1 MNKRNKLKRKKES
14 RESLVLVMISY
25 YKRFGSLPSEKN
37 FILKRKLKLKIKK
50 KIKKAATIPDFF
62 RVDFAAVLSIL

>member
-50 KIKKAATIPDFF
+50 KMKKAATHNT
-62 RVDFAAVLSIL
+62 RLLSC

>member
-1 MNKRNKLKRKKES
+1 MNKINKLKRKKES

-37 FILKRKLKLKIKK
+37 FILKRKLKKK
-50 KIKKAATIPDFF
+50 MKKAATIPDFF

>member
-1 MNKRNKLKRKKES
+1 MNKRKKES

-50 KIKKAATIPDFF
+50 KMKKAATIPDFF
-62 RVDFAAVLSIL
+62 GVDFAAVLSIL

>member
-14 RESLVLVMISY
+14 RESLVLMMISY

-37 FILKRKLKLKIKK
+37 FILKRKLKKK
-50 KIKKAATIPDFF
+50 MKKAATIPDFF

>member
-14 RESLVLVMISY
+14 RESLVFMMISY
-25 YKRFGSLPSEKN
+25 YKRFGSLTSEKN
-37 FILKRKLKLKIKK
+37 FILKRKLKKK
-50 KIKKAATIPDFF
+50 MKKAATIPDFF